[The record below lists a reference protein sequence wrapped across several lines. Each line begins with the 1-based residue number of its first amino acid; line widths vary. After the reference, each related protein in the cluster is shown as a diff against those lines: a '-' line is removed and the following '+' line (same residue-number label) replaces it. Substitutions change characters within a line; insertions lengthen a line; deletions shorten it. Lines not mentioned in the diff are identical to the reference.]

1 MDFQFAQI
9 GVTIMEKFKIM
20 SEMDIIFE
28 KYKSGE
34 LTLPSKKSPKT
45 KLNSNQP
52 KKKKK
57 KTKLLKNNWKWS
69 GGKVLYPLNHGQIEF
84 LKLFKESKDYAKV
97 LPNTKGLITQI
108 IRIKGIKNSKWL
120 KPIQKAVKIKGIR
133 DILDASDPRFFYAK
147 IKEIKSTKT
156 TRIKKLEV
164 KPRVQKIP
172 YKGQIL
178 TYKLDETLINFLITL
193 KQNSQHLSVKHKMI
207 ISTTINYGWIKNDN
221 HLSIIRESIQG
232 IYYRNKRGKSTK
244 LIEYQ
249 ESIKKLLFD
258 DLPVKEDIKNPFL
271 QSFDFSEVMLEKRWE
286 LYIGSGCWKRKRN
299 YIIKKRGCKCQM
311 CGDESK
317 KSSEYHL
324 HHNIYDRLG
333 HEMENDLQLLCNE
346 CHSGLH
352 KQFTLTELKRMFEE
366 FTYINGALV
375 L

>member
-1 MDFQFAQI
+1 
-9 GVTIMEKFKIM
+9 MEKFKIM

-57 KTKLLKNNWKWS
+57 KTKLLKNNWKRP
-69 GGKVLYPLNHGQIEF
+69 GGKVMYPLNHGQIEF
-84 LKLFKESKDYAKV
+84 LKLFKESKDYTNV
-97 LPNTKGLITQI
+97 LPDTKGLITQI

-120 KPIQKAVKIKGIR
+120 KLIQKAVKIKGIR
-133 DILDASDPRFFYAK
+133 DILDTSDPRFFYAK
-147 IKEIKSTKT
+147 IKEIKSTKP
-156 TRIKKLEV
+156 TR
-164 KPRVQKIP
+164 
-172 YKGQIL
+172 
-178 TYKLDETLINFLITL
+178 
-193 KQNSQHLSVKHKMI
+193 
-207 ISTTINYGWIKNDN
+207 
-221 HLSIIRESIQG
+221 
-232 IYYRNKRGKSTK
+232 
-244 LIEYQ
+244 
-249 ESIKKLLFD
+249 IKKLLFD

-271 QSFDFSEVMLEKRWE
+271 QSFDFSEVILEKRWE
-286 LYIGSGCWKRKRN
+286 LYIGSDCWKRKRN

-311 CGDESK
+311 CGDVSK

-366 FTYINGALV
+366 FTYINGVLV